1 MAQNSLELKLPSRS
15 SSPFYAK
22 QKTLSLEG
30 KKMDIKVDCPAPSLS
45 SLWPISRIPCPS
57 HLRDNYSE
65 QPWRRTGPLK
75 TVDFHIYAYF
85 YLRFPWVSA
94 AAAKSLQSC
103 LTLCDPID
111 GSLPGSAVHGI
122 LQQLTNLTAAP
133 SRLIKGDL
141 FL

>member
-1 MAQNSLELKLPSRS
+1 M
-15 SSPFYAK
+15 
-22 QKTLSLEG
+22 
-30 KKMDIKVDCPAPSLS
+30 C
-45 SLWPISRIPCPS
+45 C
-57 HLRDNYSE
+57 YSWGHKE
-65 QPWRRTGPLK
+65 SDTTERLNRTEPKQPWRRTDPLK